1 MNKDLKSD
9 APTFREIYRRHRQV
23 CNTFAFFVFIC
34 LLIIGWTVYEVWF
47 APLGSKP
54 LISGY
59 VIDKI
64 ITGAVIAWVLTAIA
78 QKK

>member
-9 APTFREIYRRHRQV
+9 APTFREIYRKHRQV
-23 CNTFAFFVFIC
+23 CNTLALFVFIC
-34 LLIIGWTVYEVWF
+34 LLIVGWTAYEVWF

-54 LISGY
+54 LISDY
-59 VIDKI
+59 VVGKI
-64 ITGAVIAWVLTAIA
+64 IAGAVIAWVLTAIA